1 MNVSELISGCD
12 VVALKGDRVAE
23 VTTITSDS
31 RTVVPGSLFIAVE
44 GICTD
49 GHAYIGKA
57 IEQGAVAVVYDKPMI
72 EEYFSRV
79 TYVQVKSSAIA
90 LAQIAGEWYGHPSKN
105 LKLVGV
111 TGTNGK
117 TTVATLLY
125 NLFRRMGY
133 PAGLL
138 STVANYVNDEKYAT
152 THTTLDPISLNGLLS
167 QMVDA
172 GCEYAFIEVS
182 SHAIH
187 QKRTY
192 GLHFVGGVYTNLT
205 QDHMDYHKNM
215 LEYRD
220 VKKSFFDSLPEEA
233 FALVNSDDRNG
244 AIMLQNTKAKSKT
257 YSVRG
262 MGDFKARVFE
272 KHFDGSDV
280 EFNGKALSVQFV
292 GLFNV
297 YNLLAVYGAA
307 LMLGMEEEEVLR
319 VLTLLTPVAGRF
331 ETIRSSKG
339 VTAIVDYAHTPDA
352 LTNVLDA
359 IHEVL
364 QGRGNLLTVVGCGG
378 NRDRTKRPLMAIE
391 AVRLSD
397 RALFTSDNPRFE
409 EPEAILQDM
418 LDGLSE
424 EQQGSVLTIVDRRE
438 AIKTACLLAKPG
450 DVVLIAGKGH
460 EDYQEVKGVRYPFD
474 DRVEVVKVF
483 QMLDN

>member
-1 MNVSELISGCD
+1 
-12 VVALKGDRVAE
+12 
-23 VTTITSDS
+23 
-31 RTVVPGSLFIAVE
+31 
-44 GICTD
+44 
-49 GHAYIGKA
+49 
-57 IEQGAVAVVYDKPMI
+57 
-72 EEYFSRV
+72 
-79 TYVQVKSSAIA
+79 
-90 LAQIAGEWYGHPSKN
+90 
-105 LKLVGV
+105 
-111 TGTNGK
+111 
-117 TTVATLLY
+117 
-125 NLFRRMGY
+125 
-133 PAGLL
+133 
-138 STVANYVNDEKYAT
+138 
-152 THTTLDPISLNGLLS
+152 
-167 QMVDA
+167 
-172 GCEYAFIEVS
+172 
-182 SHAIH
+182 
-187 QKRTY
+187 
-192 GLHFVGGVYTNLT
+192 
-205 QDHMDYHKNM
+205 
-215 LEYRD
+215 
-220 VKKSFFDSLPEEA
+220 
-233 FALVNSDDRNG
+233 
-244 AIMLQNTKAKSKT
+244 
-257 YSVRG
+257 

-364 QGRGNLLTVVGCGG
+364 QGRQSPYRGG
-378 NRDRTKRPLMAIE
+378 AGQPRPHQTPSDGHRGGASKRPG
-391 AVRLSD
+391 
-397 RALFTSDNPRFE
+397 ALHSDNPRFE